1 MERNDRLRA
10 AREAMP
16 SLRVPDAHL
25 SRAELAEAINRWL
38 TSNTDRPGILDD
50 SYVARLERGRIR
62 WPNADYRAALRA
74 VLGALS
80 DAELGFRPSGAN
92 RRPIRPLWDEQPASR
107 AVAPGAPAPPGSGQ
121 HGDAPPEVAAIR
133 AMADAFQAADR
144 RVGGGQMYGTVVRY
158 LRVEIG
164 PRLVDA
170 TGPAEPELFAAASS
184 LTHIA
189 GWFAHDA
196 GDDVAARNH
205 FGRAYRLASAADH
218 AALAANVCAS
228 MSHLAGQLDQPV
240 DAVRIAG
247 AGLDR
252 ATGVAG
258 TTRLS
263 ARLHAMR
270 ARGLAAQGNRHA
282 CTAAL
287 ESAETALAVGR
298 GEVPADWVAG
308 FDEAALASEAALCLR
323 QLGDLGEAERQAQR
337 VIELR
342 VGDRVR
348 SRAFGKL
355 TLAGVLVDAGRVEE
369 AAVIGS
375 ELCELAGQLTSAR
388 VRSRLDRL
396 GAVLRPHAAVPEV
409 AEFLDALTSTAP
421 RPAAMDS
428 GWPV

>member
-10 AREAMP
+10 AREATP
-16 SLRVPDAHL
+16 SLRVPDAHM
-25 SRAELAEAINRWL
+25 SRAELAESANGWL

-50 SYVARLERGRIR
+50 GYVARLERGRIR
-62 WPNADYRAALRA
+62 WPNADYRAAFRG

-80 DAELGFRPSGAN
+80 DAELGFRPSGTH
-92 RRPIRPLWDEQPASR
+92 RRPVRPLWDERRPDSSSGPSR
-107 AVAPGAPAPPGSGQ
+107 SDSGHFSESPP
-121 HGDAPPEVAAIR
+121 DVAAIR

-158 LRVEIG
+158 LRTEIG

-170 TGPAEPELFAAASS
+170 TGPADADLFAAACS

-189 GWFAHDA
+189 GWFAHDS
-196 GDDVAARNH
+196 GDDAAARNH

-228 MSHLAGQLDQPV
+228 MSHLAGQLNQAG

-247 AGLDR
+247 VGLDR
-252 ATGVAG
+252 TAGTSG
-258 TTRLS
+258 TTRLV

-270 ARGLAAQGNRHA
+270 ARGLAAQGDRRA
-282 CTAAL
+282 CT
-287 ESAETALAVGR
+287 TALDTSEHALTSGQ
-298 GEVPADWVAG
+298 GETPAEWIAG

-323 QLGDLGEAERQAQR
+323 QLGDLAGAEQLARR
-337 VIELR
+337 VIQLR

-355 TLAGVLVDAGRVEE
+355 TLAGVLVDAGRVDE
-369 AAVIGS
+369 AAVIGT
-375 ELCELAGQLTSAR
+375 ELCQVTEQLTSAR
-388 VRSRLDRL
+388 VRTKLDRL
-396 GAVLRPHAAVPEV
+396 GSALRPHASVPAV
-409 AEFLDALTSTAP
+409 AGFLDALTSITP
-421 RPAAMDS
+421 RKPATDA